1 MERWSTLQSYKFPH
15 APPVVVARDARSTR
29 AGVPY
34 CKTHKQRRKYVKSKF
49 AKAGMKSGRGQKR
62 PAGDSGQKRKMR
74 KANARTA
81 PGRVNRPGKAVNPAQ
96 EPSAQKRISDEGPPG
111 SKRLKV
117 ADKMP
122 GAKRKKDPPLPTPQD
137 FCRGDASA
145 ETEGTYVPPAA
156 ARSARCASPK
166 FPRVLRVELSESPL
180 ESGSIPPVFFV
191 AVQGVYARLYFELSA
206 LREA

>member
-1 MERWSTLQSYKFPH
+1 MINVQKYWFQRYKDGLNEIQWQH
-15 APPVVVARDARSTR
+15 ALR
-29 AGVPY
+29 GVPY
-34 CKTHKQRRKYVKSKF
+34 QKTHKARRTYQKSKF

-74 KANARTA
+74 KANTRTA
-81 PGRVNRPGKAVNPAQ
+81 PGRVNRPGKAVIPAQ
-96 EPSAQKRISDEGPPG
+96 ERPAQKRISDEGPPG

-117 ADKMP
+117 ADKLP
-122 GAKRKKDPPLPTPQD
+122 GVKRKKDPPLPTPQD

-166 FPRVLRVELSESPL
+166 FPRVLRVELSESSL
-180 ESGSIPPVFFV
+180 ESGSTPPVFFV

>member
-1 MERWSTLQSYKFPH
+1 MR
-15 APPVVVARDARSTR
+15 
-29 AGVPY
+29 
-34 CKTHKQRRKYVKSKF
+34 
-49 AKAGMKSGRGQKR
+49 SGRGQKR

-96 EPSAQKRISDEGPPG
+96 DRPAQKRISDEGPPG
-111 SKRLKV
+111 SKRLRV

-145 ETEGTYVPPAA
+145 ETEGTYVEKGAKPWNGEPQYGAA
-156 ARSARCASPK
+156 SIGAKVRVRTLVERFDTERYSDLFFSQMIKLYTARS
-166 FPRVLRVELSESPL
+166 L
-180 ESGSIPPVFFV
+180 
-191 AVQGVYARLYFELSA
+191 LYRRQSWQEHIRWQSS
-206 LREA
+206 